1 MKLRDRIR
9 ISYST
14 LILVDELAD
23 ENDLTRIQFLA
34 TILSNALKE
43 IKK

>member
-14 LILVDELAD
+14 ILLVDELAE
-23 ENDLTRIQFLA
+23 ENELTRIEFLA

-43 IKK
+43 IKE